1 MTQKSQSI
9 STSNPLEK
17 PNDTLAICALDDDK
31 KDQNSLYLTADN
43 FIVIRNNSRI
53 DFTINELN
61 VVRITKV
68 KLLFYVIVGGI
79 IAPMSLLAISERLL
93 ETSLLLI
100 IFIAAMG
107 ILLYGL
113 NGSFALKVFA
123 KSHTQVIP
131 LTTTLPNDA
140 IHNFVNFVNYV
151 VPQLQMGKDTVQ
163 FYAVRNSVDDP
174 YQLQPAMQGAGT
186 GFQEIVKINLLK
198 LTTSVEL
205 QVAGDHVG
213 MVIPYINKQAI
224 LEHVK

>member
-1 MTQKSQSI
+1 MSQKSQSI

-17 PNDTLAICALDDDK
+17 PNEVLAMCDLDEQG
-31 KDQNSLYLTADN
+31 KDQNSLFLTVDN
-43 FIVIRNNSRI
+43 FIVVRNNSRI

-61 VVRITKV
+61 TVSITKV

-100 IFIAAMG
+100 TFIAAMG

-113 NGSFALKVFA
+113 NGSFALKVFT

-131 LTTTLPNDA
+131 LTTSLPSSA
-140 IHNFVNFVNYV
+140 IHNFVNFLNYV
-151 VPQLQMGKDTVQ
+151 VHQLQAGNDTVL
-163 FYAVRNSVDDP
+163 FYAVRNSVDGP
-174 YQLQPAMQGAGT
+174 FQLQPVVKGAGT
-186 GFQEIVKINLLK
+186 GYNEIIKINLLK

-205 QVAGDHVG
+205 NATNDHLG
-213 MVIPYINKQAI
+213 MTVPYVNKQAI
-224 LEHVK
+224 LE